1 MVGVMTGTVVDRGV
15 SQAEDLLH
23 RVDGRVERVDSELSA
38 RSDNEIVG
46 LVTEL
51 EMLSRRVGALS
62 LAVMDVVQPAT
73 AEITLRVLINPRS
86 VCTPATAPSRISMS
100 VTAVC

>member
-1 MVGVMTGTVVDRGV
+1 MTVVDRGV
-15 SQAEDLLH
+15 NQAEDLLH

-62 LAVMDVVQPAT
+62 LAVMD
-73 AEITLRVLINPRS
+73 EIEGRGLHHDDGHVSPKGMVRHLGRLSPGEAAGR
-86 VCTPATAPSRISMS
+86 
-100 VTAVC
+100 